1 MWLWWLTSPN
11 LKCEPPRLIRVN
23 GTVLLWWM
31 TALRPR
37 KDSGA
42 SEVERQTAEVTFLFY
57 MGEGQAFSSILM
69 FNWLDTAY
77 PKYGGQCSFLCWLI
91 PGFPEG
97 SVVKNSL
104 ANVEDTRDTVH
115 SLGLGR
121 SSGVG
126 SGNHYSILAWKI
138 PWTGEPGRLYCM
150 GSQSD
155 MTEYTADS
163 NVNPIQ
169 NRFIETLRKM
179 SHQVC
184 EQSMA

>member
-1 MWLWWLTSPN
+1 MILNAKSPLLPSCWGFSFALGHGVSPHSCSSATQPEPGGRNQLFPQEVLRLDLEVPLT
-11 LKCEPPRLIRVN
+11 C
-23 GTVLLWWM
+23 
-31 TALRPR
+31 
-37 KDSGA
+37 
-42 SEVERQTAEVTFLFY
+42 
-57 MGEGQAFSSILM
+57 
-69 FNWLDTAY
+69 
-77 PKYGGQCSFLCWLI
+77 CSLI

-104 ANVEDTRDTVH
+104 ANVEDTRDNVH

-138 PWTGEPGRLYCM
+138 PWTGEPGGLYCM

-179 SHQVC
+179 SHQIW